1 VKALLS
7 PAYTKIKNAPKVTTE
22 EEAQTLLQSSIQYA
36 FYLRVDRGAQT
47 GTSSSPRHVTVNPQQ
62 QFAQDAYFVW
72 FYEGSQW
79 TTYAGGM
86 LMVALML
93 AAVMFPLWPPIMR
106 LGVWYLSVAMLGL
119 IGAFFGLAI
128 VRLIFYII
136 TVVVASPGIWIFPQL
151 FADVGIVSRI
161 FFGWFKYVLPDLF
174 ASQIESFI
182 PMWEWDIPK
191 KKSKKKKGK
200 APAGANP
207 EEQLANNGGA
217 FIEEVNDESPEISRP
232 GSRSARVE
240 EVPDED
246 S

>member
-1 VKALLS
+1 
-7 PAYTKIKNAPKVTTE
+7 
-22 EEAQTLLQSSIQYA
+22 
-36 FYLRVDRGAQT
+36 
-47 GTSSSPRHVTVNPQQ
+47 
-62 QFAQDAYFVW
+62 
-72 FYEGSQW
+72 
-79 TTYAGGM
+79 M

>member
-1 VKALLS
+1 MDDV
-7 PAYTKIKNAPKVTTE
+7 
-22 EEAQTLLQSSIQYA
+22 
-36 FYLRVDRGAQT
+36 RG
-47 GTSSSPRHVTVNPQQ
+47 RHVDGGPHARGCDVPVVAPDHALGRVVPQRRYVG
-62 QFAQDAYFVW
+62 FDRSV
-72 FYEGSQW
+72 
-79 TTYAGGM
+79 
-86 LMVALML
+86 
-93 AAVMFPLWPPIMR
+93 LWARDRKVDILHHHRRRSEPWD
-106 LGVWYLSVAMLGL
+106 LDLST
-119 IGAFFGLAI
+119 I
-128 VRLIFYII
+128 VRGRWYRE
-136 TVVVASPGIWIFPQL
+136 SY
-151 FADVGIVSRI
+151 
-161 FFGWFKYVLPDLF
+161 FFLWFKYVLPDLF